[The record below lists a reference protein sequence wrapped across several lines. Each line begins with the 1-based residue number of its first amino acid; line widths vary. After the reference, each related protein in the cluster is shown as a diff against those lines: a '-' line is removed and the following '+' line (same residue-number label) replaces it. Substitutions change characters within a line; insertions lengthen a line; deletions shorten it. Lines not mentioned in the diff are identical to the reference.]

1 MARTCQQELLLR
13 QALAGLPGSGAR
25 RTGSQAA
32 FGRRGR
38 VAAPLGNTYE
48 SVRTRKNQLQILRI
62 MDFQSLMGSRSDVPS
77 LDQPK
82 LEGLQRL
89 DTPQP
94 PGPPPRRTAPSV
106 S

>member
-1 MARTCQQELLLR
+1 VGQITILQSKSYCPYVRSVWQMWDSSKRTTGGKITPR
-13 QALAGLPGSGAR
+13 Q
-25 RTGSQAA
+25 
-32 FGRRGR
+32 
-38 VAAPLGNTYE
+38 

-62 MDFQSLMGSRSDVPS
+62 MDFQPLMGSRSDVPS

-82 LEGLQRL
+82 LEGLQGL
-89 DTPQP
+89 DTPQT